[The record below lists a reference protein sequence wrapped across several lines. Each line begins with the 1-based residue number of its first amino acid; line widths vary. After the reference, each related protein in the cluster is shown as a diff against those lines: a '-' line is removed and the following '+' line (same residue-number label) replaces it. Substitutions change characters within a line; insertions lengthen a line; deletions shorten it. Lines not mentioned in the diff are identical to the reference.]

1 MASCLISGISS
12 EISSRI
18 YREPT
23 AEQAARYR
31 KIRELISEEIPE
43 IKHEAKAMR
52 ENRRVAIQQAVA
64 MLKSEREHQG
74 MSLADISSK
83 TGISKSAISKLEN
96 NHEANPT
103 INTLVK
109 YAEALRMELLVSLT
123 VKR

>member
-1 MASCLISGISS
+1 MVKRTMGQ
-12 EISSRI
+12 RI

-109 YAEALRMELLVSLT
+109 YAEALQMELSVSLT

>member
-1 MASCLISGISS
+1 MGQ
-12 EISSRI
+12 RI

-83 TGISKSAISKLEN
+83 TGISKSA
-96 NHEANPT
+96 
-103 INTLVK
+103 
-109 YAEALRMELLVSLT
+109 
-123 VKR
+123 